1 MSEVSTTKAQ
11 KAPVRPPAEIE
22 ADIVATRERL
32 VGTIAELEDRV
43 KPANVAQR
51 GKAKAQAFYADDNGV
66 RWNNVAI
73 TAGAVVA
80 GLVGL
85 RIASKTVRWALAVP
99 KEKIVPADVVY
110 VPVPRD
116 QVGAVSAM
124 L

>member
-51 GKAKAQAFYADDNGV
+51 GKAKVQAFYTDENGV

>member
-51 GKAKAQAFYADDNGV
+51 GKAKVQAFYTDENGV

-85 RIASKTVRWALAVP
+85 RIASKTVRWAFAVP
-99 KEKIVPADVVY
+99 KERIVPADVVY

>member
-11 KAPVRPPAEIE
+11 KAPARPPAEIE

-32 VGTIAELEDRV
+32 VGTIAEIEDRV
-43 KPANVAQR
+43 KPANVVQR
-51 GKAKAQAFYADDNGV
+51 GRNKVQAFYTDDSGI
-66 RWNNVAI
+66 RWKNVAL
-73 TAGAVVA
+73 TGGAVVA

-85 RIASKTVRWALAVP
+85 RVASKTVRWALAIP
-99 KEKIVPADVVY
+99 KEKVVPADVVY